1 MEAKRNEIYVKVKA
15 ATVAICFRFPDGR
28 LVPFGSGV
36 NVDPRGVIVTCKHV
50 VEGAQV
56 DTDDKGKVL
65 VPSFPRAA
73 QGVQA
78 GVLIM
83 RDMVAVFSLLIQDK
97 LELGIA
103 SFDFIY
109 GPHDSDLA
117 VVRLR
122 PDAPLPALQ
131 LGNSDEV
138 FEGQVVFTCG
148 FPFGSGLQPRQ
159 PVGALFHRG
168 IVAGIRPH
176 YLVKP
181 RREFLLDMSI
191 NPGNSGG
198 PLCNEDNGHVVGI
211 VNATVAPEG
220 LPTGIGCAVPSSLAK
235 PFVDTVSS
243 LTDQELEEIRNG
255 KCSPK
260 LFPIN

>member
-1 MEAKRNEIYVKVKA
+1 MEETPLKRREVYERVKA
-15 ATVAICFRFPDGR
+15 ATVAICLRRPDGS
-28 LVPFGSGV
+28 LIPFGSGV
-36 NVDPRGVIVTCKHV
+36 NVDPRGVVVTCKHV
-50 VEGAQV
+50 MEGAQ
-56 DTDDKGKVL
+56 GA
-65 VPSFPRAA
+65 RCQRGGAA
-73 QGVQA
+73 IPAPEKGVQA

-83 RDMVAVFSLLIQDK
+83 HDMVAVFSFQDR
-97 LELGIA
+97 LESGIA

-117 VVRLR
+117 VVQLR
-122 PDAPLPALQ
+122 PDAPLPAVQ

-138 FEGQVVFTCG
+138 FEGQFVFTCG
-148 FPFGSGLQPRQ
+148 FPFGSDLQPRQ

-198 PLCNEDNGHVVGI
+198 PLCNEENGMVVGI
-211 VNATVAPEG
+211 VYATIAPEG
-220 LPTGIGCAVPSSLAK
+220 LPTGIGCAVPANLAK
-235 PFVDTVSS
+235 PLVDKVSALS
-243 LTDQELEEIRNG
+243 DQQLQEIREG
-255 KCSPK
+255 GWPPMIER
-260 LFPIN
+260 LL